1 MPHTP
6 RLHTFAYMFVLL
18 CRYYAALARNIKLL
32 KLPVFSEL
40 FKFPPSFK
48 ADLIAYAGAME
59 QRQAETCSMAVS
71 FHKNTF
77 VRVSPSLGYECVR
90 VCVGCVGCTWSHSPA
105 PICQPLVS
113 HRLVLHY
120 ALQCGA
126 PIRQREDGHQRH
138 WRCRVVPHL
147 QARRDRSCTRLF
159 SISGGFYDRIAQVAP
174 HLR

>member
-6 RLHTFAYMFVLL
+6 RLYVRAL

-90 VCVGCVGCTWSHSPA
+90 VWDVLGVRGRTALRRSVNLSSHTA
-105 PICQPLVS
+105 
-113 HRLVLHY
+113 
-120 ALQCGA
+120 
-126 PIRQREDGHQRH
+126 
-138 WRCRVVPHL
+138 
-147 QARRDRSCTRLF
+147 
-159 SISGGFYDRIAQVAP
+159 
-174 HLR
+174 